1 MTTAKLFKHGG
12 SQAVRLPKAF
22 RFKGTEVIIEKKG
35 RSVILR
41 PKAATFGDVVRELQE
56 KFPDAGEFPDIERPK
71 KHERPILEW

>member
-1 MTTAKLFKHGG
+1 
-12 SQAVRLPKAF
+12 
-22 RFKGTEVIIEKKG
+22 VIIEKKG